1 MKKKKYNS
9 KKAQIRLAVLFLC
22 PWVVGMVL
30 FSLYPI
36 CSAIYYSFTEYN
48 LMKAPKFVGLEN
60 YVEIFHDKNFFKSV
74 YNSLYFVVIG
84 VTLQLAL
91 SIFSAILLNSKIR
104 GRGIFRTLYYL
115 PSIVSPVA
123 NAIIWMWM
131 LNPQYGLVNAFLK
144 FFHLPQPLWLSS
156 ATWSKPAAIL
166 MALWAVGNT
175 IIVYLAGIGDISK
188 DYYEA
193 IDLDGGGPWAKFRY
207 ITWPMLSNV
216 TFFQLINGIIAGFA
230 TFTQSDMV
238 AAIEPKG
245 NGTLGGV
252 KNSLLFYAV
261 NIYNE
266 SFRYLKFGYASAMAV
281 IMLIGMIVIT
291 LILFKTSKKWVYYGG
306 GGRDNE

>member
-216 TFFQLINGIIAGFA
+216 TFFQLINGIITGFA
-230 TFTQSDMV
+230 TFTQSYMV

>member
-104 GRGIFRTLYYL
+104 GRGIFFR
-115 PSIVSPVA
+115 
-123 NAIIWMWM
+123 
-131 LNPQYGLVNAFLK
+131 
-144 FFHLPQPLWLSS
+144 PLCL
-156 ATWSKPAAIL
+156 
-166 MALWAVGNT
+166 
-175 IIVYLAGIGDISK
+175 
-188 DYYEA
+188 
-193 IDLDGGGPWAKFRY
+193 R
-207 ITWPMLSNV
+207 
-216 TFFQLINGIIAGFA
+216 
-230 TFTQSDMV
+230 
-238 AAIEPKG
+238 
-245 NGTLGGV
+245 
-252 KNSLLFYAV
+252 
-261 NIYNE
+261 
-266 SFRYLKFGYASAMAV
+266 
-281 IMLIGMIVIT
+281 
-291 LILFKTSKKWVYYGG
+291 
-306 GGRDNE
+306 